1 MAKIGILTCS
11 NTTQDMSCSSAPCL
25 RDMRERKGAFSRYS
39 KDEPLDLTGIINC
52 ANCPTLAGY
61 EKLLNRVRALTE
73 FNVDAIHLTYCIDTL
88 CPFKSKYVSLLE
100 KNFPDIEIV
109 VGTHE
114 ARATPEQFREKV
126 RKVLCRPR
134 QIMADITKGRVK

>member
-11 NTTQDMSCSSAPCL
+11 NTTQEMSCSSAPCL
-25 RDMRERKGAFSRYS
+25 RDMRERKGAFACYS

-52 ANCPTLAGY
+52 AGCPTLAGY
-61 EKLLNRVRALTE
+61 DKLLNRVRALAE
-73 FNVDAIHLTYCIDTL
+73 FDVDAIHLTYCIDVL
-88 CPFKSKYVSLLE
+88 CPFKAKYVSLLE
-100 KNFPDIEIV
+100 EHFPDIRIV

-114 ARATPEQFREKV
+114 PKAAPEQFREKV
-126 RKVLCRPR
+126 KKVLCQPR